1 MFSQF
6 VTAAKGLFARQESE
20 DTTADPADT
29 NASTTPKM
37 VTATRQ
43 RVVQPELPSEEPV
56 TNGVAVA
63 KGGKRKAQGT
73 STVKPDTKQSK
84 RRKRDSL
91 EATEA
96 INDDAAID
104 TLEQTDKKG
113 KKNLQVPES
122 APKNHFRFGSEE
134 PVMPEEPLPQATP
147 EVSNNDEEDDS
158 DDDDAPEAIDNSA
171 QLLKMKEQAKRQA
184 RTKQLYVSF
193 PPSRQCFTSA
203 IF

>member
-1 MFSQF
+1 MFSQI

-29 NASTTPKM
+29 NASTTSRM

-43 RVVQPELPSEEPV
+43 RVVQPEQPSQDPV
-56 TNGVAVA
+56 TNGMA
-63 KGGKRKAQGT
+63 KSGKRKAQGT
-73 STVKPDTKQSK
+73 STVKPDIKQSK
-84 RRKRDSL
+84 RRKHDSL

-113 KKNLQVPES
+113 KKNLQSPES
-122 APKNHFRFGSEE
+122 PPKNHFRFGSEE
-134 PVMPEEPLPQATP
+134 PAMPEEPLPQATP

-171 QLLKMKEQAKRQA
+171 QLLKVKEQAKRQEK
-184 RTKQLYVSF
+184 TKQLYVSF
-193 PPSRQCFTSA
+193 PASPCA